1 MSIDEMKKVVAC
13 KASLERFIPSTRLA
27 FGQGVAVALL
37 VLAAT
42 ILAGLLPMRG
52 MVRDQIA
59 RRDAEALYATTLM
72 EQLDIAEPD
81 GIEVRSDE
89 QIGFDAAI
97 RASRLKGV
105 LGIRFFDVDGGFH
118 DTFPASV
125 MPQPLEPE
133 PLAAVSYLEAHGRY
147 RPDTPLSDVF
157 IYLPQFATGRI
168 ARVPILEVT
177 VPLHRRD
184 AETLIGSAQFIIE
197 GASIAAEYARLD
209 RQLIRIAVFTFLVAG
224 AVLVAMLWPAFRRME
239 KLNLD
244 LAVRG
249 ERLQR
254 ANDELALAARAS
266 AVGAI
271 SAHLMHGLKNPLAS
285 LSQFVSR
292 GQNANDAEQ
301 ADWQDALSASRR
313 MQSLVEQT
321 LEVIGD
327 AHGGPAY
334 EVTVRELLADVQSRV
349 EAAATRRTVGLSL
362 QAEGNCTLSSRAANL
377 TGLVL
382 VNLLENAIEA
392 SPSGANVRLTVSKKG
407 EYLCFLVQDEGP
419 GFPEHLRSQL
429 FLPCKSTR
437 EGGSGI
443 GLAISRQ
450 LADYQ
455 GATLELAD
463 SSSRG
468 CVFRLELPLSACQ
481 EPSH

>member
-1 MSIDEMKKVVAC
+1 MRIDEMKSNGGGMVG
-13 KASLERFIPSTRLA
+13 LERFIPSTRRA
-27 FGQGVAVALL
+27 FGQGVAVALA

-42 ILAGLLPMRG
+42 ILAGLLPMRA
-52 MVRDQIA
+52 MVREQIA

-72 EQLDIAEPD
+72 EQLDTLETD
-81 GIEVRSDE
+81 GSDVRTDEEV
-89 QIGFDAAI
+89 GFDAAI

-105 LGIRFFDVDGGFH
+105 LGIRFFDVDGGFS

-125 MPQPLEPE
+125 MPQPLDAE
-133 PLAAVSYLEAHGRY
+133 PLADVRDLTAHGCF

-157 IYLPQFATGRI
+157 IYLPQFSEGRI
-168 ARVPILEVT
+168 AQVPILEVT

-184 AETLIGSAQFIIE
+184 AATLVGSAQFIVE
-197 GASIAAEYARLD
+197 GTGIAAEYARLN
-209 RQLIRIAVFTFLVAG
+209 RQLIRIGLFTFAVAG
-224 AVLVAMLWPAFRRME
+224 SVLVAMLWPAFRRME

-244 LAVRG
+244 LSARG

-292 GQNANDAEQ
+292 GPQADDPEQ

-327 AHGGPAY
+327 VRGNPAY
-334 EVTVRELLADVQSRV
+334 EVTVKELLSDVQGRI
-349 EAAATRRTVGLSL
+349 AAAASRRSVVLSL
-362 QAEGNCTLSSRAANL
+362 HAEGNCTLSSRAANL
-377 TGLVL
+377 TGLIL

-392 SPSGANVRLTVSKKG
+392 SPAGASVRLGVSKQG
-407 EYLCFLVQDEGP
+407 ERLCFLVRDEGT
-419 GFPEHLRSQL
+419 GFPEHLRNQL

-443 GLAISRQ
+443 GLAISKQ
-450 LADYQ
+450 LAECQ

-463 SSSRG
+463 SSPQG
-468 CVFRLELPLSACQ
+468 CVFRLMLPLSACQ
-481 EPSH
+481 EPAA